1 MLLGVSDYG
10 TSLDV
15 AWWDG
20 GGSGSAQRLRSNKR
34 ALSDVDVNAN
44 DPLDPNAYAADSED
58 DGLSDAAS
66 ETEGGDGQKGD
77 KPGSSA
83 VPSWKDAKTLAELA
97 QMMRVAVETQ
107 VAKAQAQNVTPQN
120 KVRGDG
126 ALRIAF
132 LVLLP
137 PETQRTVLLS
147 ALSLPSVWPR
157 VRPIFGAPPYSFLLP
172 GDAEQLAATG
182 FARSRVHMSF
192 DSVRA
197 ASSYLEFGH
206 GHFVDEHRRQYKVL
220 RLGHVEPKLTD
231 PPLWSARLSS
241 GMSVVMQ
248 MRLPKLPSR
257 SAAMHGRSRSASLFP
272 PPGTRVVLH
281 PSERMASLLRDAKVG
296 LLSERS
302 EIEIEVRRLAL
313 RSKRCSTAGL
323 MVSVVHVN
331 YV

>member
-1 MLLGVSDYG
+1 MLLGLSDFE
-10 TSLDV
+10 TPLDA

-20 GGSGSAQRLRSNKR
+20 GGSSGTQRLRSNKR

-44 DPLDPNAYAADSED
+44 DPLRPNADADDSED
-58 DGLSDAAS
+58 DVLSDPAS
-66 ETEGGDGQKGD
+66 ETEGGDGQKGA
-77 KPGSSA
+77 KSGFGAVSS
-83 VPSWKDAKTLAELA
+83 WGDAKTLEELA
-97 QMMRVAVETQ
+97 QMMRVSIETQ
-107 VAKAQAQNVTPQN
+107 VAKAHAQSVMPQN

-126 ALRIAF
+126 ALRVAF

-137 PETQRTVLLS
+137 PKTQRTVLLN

-206 GHFVDEHRRQYKVL
+206 GHFVDEHRRQYKLL
-220 RLGHVEPKLTD
+220 RLGNSEPKMTD
-231 PPLWSARLSS
+231 PPLWSTRLSP

-248 MRLPKLPSR
+248 MRLPKLPSKG
-257 SAAMHGRSRSASLFP
+257 AAVQSRSRSASLFP
-272 PPGTRVVLH
+272 PPGTRVVLQ
-281 PSERMASLLRDAKVG
+281 PFERMDSLLRGHNVGVMAK
-296 LLSERS
+296 RS

-313 RSKRCSTAGL
+313 RSKRCSTAGM
-323 MVSVVHVN
+323 MVHIVN
-331 YV
+331 VTQV